1 MRKYLLLL
9 LNLTCLACFGQF
21 NVYYDFSRPLGEQG
35 QHIAAAH
42 GINFG
47 FEGRLKQSP
56 FLLGAEVGL
65 NYYGLKTI
73 QQDLQ
78 FHNGYVTKTDVH
90 YATSFNTY
98 AIDLKLQPQTEKNVK
113 PYGLIRT
120 GLLHYHSNMTI
131 DDPDDPLGCKPLDKK
146 VLMKDMTWMASA
158 GAGTSLSWK
167 VFNPKSSSLV
177 QLDFAVLY
185 TMGGNADYLKMIKD
199 PTGADPKGK
208 LYYVQFENLA
218 SGEVHD
224 HALGRVYNSITN
236 LLTIRAGVRF
246 IFD

>member
-1 MRKYLLLL
+1 
-9 LNLTCLACFGQF
+9 
-21 NVYYDFSRPLGEQG
+21 
-35 QHIAAAH
+35 
-42 GINFG
+42 
-47 FEGRLKQSP
+47 
-56 FLLGAEVGL
+56 
-65 NYYGLKTI
+65 
-73 QQDLQ
+73 
-78 FHNGYVTKTDVH
+78 
-90 YATSFNTY
+90 
-98 AIDLKLQPQTEKNVK
+98 
-113 PYGLIRT
+113 
-120 GLLHYHSNMTI
+120 MTI

-146 VLMKDMTWMASA
+146 VLLKDMTWMASA

-167 VFNPKSSSLV
+167 VFNPKSSSLI

-199 PTGADPKGK
+199 PDGADPKGK